1 MNLHQPEQLR
11 TDFIRMGKG
20 VEAALKNAVK
30 ALVEKDT
37 EEALKVLAND
47 SVIDNDL
54 IVIEEK
60 VAAIL
65 ADRNPKG
72 RELRTCLSIA
82 KLARDLERIGDY
94 ASNIAEITLELKNE
108 EYIKALHH
116 ISRLAEVACEMLG
129 VAIKAF
135 DDANPD
141 LAEAVCRKDE
151 EADNFYEEL
160 YGELLQI
167 LTKSGDLRRTGQAVR
182 FLLAGRF
189 LERIADHATNIGEE
203 TIFVCTGKR
212 VKY

>member
-1 MNLHQPEQLR
+1 
-11 TDFIRMGKG
+11 MGKG
-20 VEAALKNAVK
+20 VEAAVKNAVK

-60 VAAIL
+60 AAAIL

-72 RELRTCLSIA
+72 RELRTCLVIA

-94 ASNIAEITLELKNE
+94 AANIAEITLELKNE
-108 EYIKALHH
+108 EYIKALHY
-116 ISRLAEVACEMLG
+116 ISRLAEVAGEMLA

-135 DDANPD
+135 DSANPD
-141 LAEAVCRKDE
+141 LADAVCRKDD
-151 EADNFYEEL
+151 EADNLYEAL

>member
-1 MNLHQPEQLR
+1 
-11 TDFIRMGKG
+11 MGKE
-20 VEAALKNAVK
+20 VETAVKNAVK
-30 ALVEKDT
+30 AMVEKNM

-203 TIFVCTGKR
+203 TIFVYTGKR

>member
-1 MNLHQPEQLR
+1 LHQLEELQ

-20 VEAALKNAVK
+20 VEAAVKNAVK

-60 VAAIL
+60 AAAIL

-72 RELRTCLSIA
+72 RELRTCLVIA

-94 ASNIAEITLELKNE
+94 AANIAEITLELKNE
-108 EYIKALHH
+108 EYIKALHY
-116 ISRLAEVACEMLG
+116 ISRLAEVAGEMLA

-135 DDANPD
+135 DSANPD
-141 LAEAVCRKDE
+141 LADAVCRKDD
-151 EADNFYEEL
+151 EADNLYEAL

>member
-1 MNLHQPEQLR
+1 MHQLEELQ

-20 VEAALKNAVK
+20 VEAAVKNAVK

-60 VAAIL
+60 TAAIL

-72 RELRTCLSIA
+72 RELRTCLAIA
-82 KLARDLERIGDY
+82 KLARDLERVGDY
-94 ASNIAEITLELKNE
+94 AANIAEITLELKNE

-116 ISRLAEVACEMLG
+116 ISRLAEVACEMLD

-135 DDANPD
+135 EGANSD
-141 LAEAVCRKDE
+141 LAEAVCRKDD
-151 EADNFYEEL
+151 EADNLYEAL
-160 YGELLQI
+160 YGDLLQI

>member
-1 MNLHQPEQLR
+1 MHQLEELQ

-20 VEAALKNAVK
+20 VEAAVKNAVK

-60 VAAIL
+60 AAAIL

-72 RELRTCLSIA
+72 RELRTCLVIA

-94 ASNIAEITLELKNE
+94 AANIAEITLELKNE
-108 EYIKALHH
+108 EYIKALHY
-116 ISRLAEVACEMLG
+116 ISRLAEVAGEMLA

-135 DDANPD
+135 DSANPD
-141 LAEAVCRKDE
+141 LADAVCRKDD
-151 EADNFYEEL
+151 EADNLYEAL

>member
-203 TIFVCTGKR
+203 TIFVYTGKR

>member
-1 MNLHQPEQLR
+1 MNLHQPEQLQA
-11 TDFIRMGKG
+11 DFIQMGKG
-20 VEAALKNAVK
+20 VEAAVKNAVK

-37 EEALKVLAND
+37 EEALQIIAND
-47 SVIDNDL
+47 SVIDNEL

-60 VAAIL
+60 VAAVL

-72 RELRTCLSIA
+72 RELKTCLAIA

-94 ASNIAEITLELKNE
+94 ASNIAVITLELKNE
-108 EYIKALHH
+108 EYIKTLDH
-116 ISRLAEVACEMLG
+116 ISRLAEVACGMLG

-135 DDANPD
+135 EDADPD

-151 EADNFYEEL
+151 EADNLYEEL
-160 YGELLQI
+160 YSELLQI

-189 LERIADHATNIGEE
+189 LERVADHATNIGEE

>member
-1 MNLHQPEQLR
+1 
-11 TDFIRMGKG
+11 MGKE
-20 VEAALKNAVK
+20 VETAVKNAVK
-30 ALVEKDT
+30 AMVEKNM
-37 EEALKVLAND
+37 EEALKVLSND

-65 ADRNPKG
+65 TDRNPKG

-94 ASNIAEITLELKNE
+94 ASNIAEITLELKDE
-108 EYIKALHH
+108 EYIKPLNH
-116 ISRLAEVACEMLG
+116 ISRLSEVACEMLD
-129 VAIKAF
+129 VALQAF
-135 DDANPD
+135 GGADPD

-151 EADNFYEEL
+151 EADNIYEEL
-160 YGELLQI
+160 YSELLQI
-167 LTKSGDLRRTGQAVR
+167 LAKSEDLFRTSQAVR

-203 TIFVCTGKR
+203 TIFIYTGKR